1 MALVPTIT
9 PAEVESIGM
18 LTPAMFFV
26 PDQASLDALVQSAI
40 DYGDAWLQGHAGAFY
55 GIQTEAWM
63 PVLQRR
69 GVMYLALE
77 ALTDML
83 KARKIYGTQYA
94 YDSEESASYEALI
107 DNEWGQKAREAL
119 DLWLTVE
126 TQGTGFALPYFG
138 ITEPVPLVEDGTN
151 GLDSLIVLYEEI
163 LARAR
168 GFSNLDTG
176 TVIR

>member
-1 MALVPTIT
+1 
-9 PAEVESIGM
+9 M

-26 PDQASLDALVQSAI
+26 PDQTALDAIVQSAI
-40 DYGDAWLQGHAGAFY
+40 DYGDAWLQGHAGSNY
-55 GIQTEAWM
+55 GITTPSWV

-107 DNEWGQKAREAL
+107 DNEWGQKARESL
-119 DLWLTVE
+119 DIWLTVE

-138 ITEPVPLVEDGTN
+138 ITESVPIVEDGTN
-151 GLDSLIVLYEEI
+151 GLEALNVLYEEI

-168 GFSNLDTG
+168 GLSTADVGG
-176 TVIR
+176 TFR

>member
-1 MALVPTIT
+1 
-9 PAEVESIGM
+9 M

-26 PDQASLDALVQSAI
+26 PDQPSLDALVQSAI
-40 DYGDAWLQGHAGAFY
+40 DYADAWVAGHAGQNY
-55 GIQTEAWM
+55 GLTTPSWVPI
-63 PVLQRR
+63 LQRR

-77 ALTDML
+77 ALTDMV
-83 KARKIYGTQYA
+83 KARKVYGTQYA
-94 YDSEESASYEALI
+94 YDSEDSEAYERLI
-107 DNEWGQKAREAL
+107 DNEWGQRGREAL
-119 DLWLTVE
+119 DIWLTVE